1 MMVLVVNSV
10 RRVRAKES
18 DLGIASVVLRH
29 SIEKGYSFGG
39 KLSWCST
46 GRYSAAEHSTA
57 E

>member
-1 MMVLVVNSV
+1 MKALVVNSV
-10 RRVRAKES
+10 RRVHAKES
-18 DLGIASVVLRH
+18 DLGVASVILRH
-29 SIEKGYSFGG
+29 SIEKGYLFGG